1 MNLFEELQWRGLV
14 HSVTD
19 ESVIEKLNNGKVT
32 FYLGT
37 DPTGDSLHVGHLLV
51 FILAILP
58 MTGGSTMNLLKAES
72 PMLLTDFPITISVR

>member
-19 ESVIEKLNNGKVT
+19 ESVIEKLNNGQVT

-51 FILAILP
+51 FILAKRLEIYL
-58 MTGGSTMNLLKAES
+58 
-72 PMLLTDFPITISVR
+72 SVFSDVSKKKQI

>member
-37 DPTGDSLHVGHLLV
+37 DPTGDSLHVGHLLLS
-51 FILAILP
+51 FKHSLY
-58 MTGGSTMNLLKAES
+58 LLDYS
-72 PMLLTDFPITISVR
+72 LLTDIFLKVTYTISQVV